1 MPFENEC
8 FWSAATVLP
17 HFVFAVL
24 PGRIHDKISQILP
37 PVGHLKSALAG
48 GLVSVDSKKL
58 IDDLNRLDATLANNP
73 GEGAYYG

>member
-1 MPFENEC
+1 
-8 FWSAATVLP
+8 
-17 HFVFAVL
+17 
-24 PGRIHDKISQILP
+24 LP

-58 IDDLNRLDATLANNP
+58 IDDLNRLDATLTNNP